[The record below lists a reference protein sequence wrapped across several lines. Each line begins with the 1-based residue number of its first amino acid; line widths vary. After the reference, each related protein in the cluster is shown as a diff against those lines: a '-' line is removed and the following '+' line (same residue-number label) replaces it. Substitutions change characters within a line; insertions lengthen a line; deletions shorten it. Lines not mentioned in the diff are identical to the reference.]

1 MTRCH
6 NLLLVSLIL
15 SFPVYSGTIEVA
27 QWIPWNFISSE
38 IISTPI
44 NVHVTEPVF
53 EMQIQELRP
62 VAKDL
67 EIVISGGISNLAF
80 NQNGMSASENL
91 KAEIHMSSL
100 KLDQVIRRVFN
111 GNIIEVHLE
120 AVCTPIQIRI
130 NELQAQTHSV
140 FVNDQSYWRPELT
153 DVELNIPANAWSV
166 SDFTC
171 SGIGGVGDEI
181 ASQIKNALTN
191 PAMFRS
197 IIKNWLAVEIRSA
210 FLTSWNALLMSTGK
224 EIKVTS
230 MGKPGDQGLV
240 VYGELPTKTSRIVR
254 LPSVNA
260 NQLSAANPQLIISD
274 IGFEALLEDK
284 FLAMAPQ
291 RFNLQKVDGFA
302 KLMKSR
308 LTQYFVWPDL
318 RRFNSSTPFNISTNA
333 NESMLSLKA
342 ESNNQWTAYLNS
354 NGMIQTAIGGS
365 EIDYINFGMTVTT
378 KMSVA
383 VKDSKI
389 TIKNGASDLQLKWS
403 YGLLY
408 SMLYRPNNRIA
419 IDILKGALNGFF
431 SNQSVVQ
438 DLPVIKLDNRE
449 WKLQNWKQ
457 TNNLIT
463 MDWL

>member
-1 MTRCH
+1 MTRRH

-15 SFPVYSGTIEVA
+15 SFPAYSGTIEVA
-27 QWIPWNFISSE
+27 QWIPWNFISKE

-44 NVHVTEPVF
+44 EVRVSEPQF
-53 EMQIQELRP
+53 EMQIQELKP
-62 VAKDL
+62 VANNL
-67 EIVISGGISNLAF
+67 QISIDGGISNLAF

-91 KAEIHMSSL
+91 KAEIHMDSL
-100 KLDQVIRRVFN
+100 KLDQIIRRVFN
-111 GNIIEVHLE
+111 GNIIEVHME
-120 AVCTPIQIRI
+120 AVCTPIHIMISDLRA
-130 NELQAQTHSV
+130 ETHSV
-140 FVNDQSYWRPELT
+140 FVNNQSYWRPELM
-153 DVELNIPANAWSV
+153 DVEINIPANAWSV
-166 SDFTC
+166 SNFTC
-171 SGIGGVGDEI
+171 SGIGGVGEEI
-181 ASQIKNALTN
+181 ASQIKTALTN

-197 IIKNWLAVEIRSA
+197 IIKDWLAVEIRSA
-210 FLTSWNALLMSTGK
+210 FLTAWNSLLMSTGK
-224 EIKVTS
+224 DIKVTS
-230 MGKPGDQGLV
+230 MAKPGDQGVV
-240 VYGELPTKTSRIVR
+240 VYGELPTKTSRMVQ
-254 LPSVNA
+254 LPSINPA
-260 NQLSAANPQLIISD
+260 QLSAANPQLIISD
-274 IGFEALLEDK
+274 KGFEALLEDK

-318 RRFNSSTPFNISTNA
+318 RRFNSSTPFLMSSNT
-333 NESMLSLKA
+333 NESQLSLKQ
-342 ESNNQWTAYLNS
+342 ETNNQWTAYLNS

-378 KMSVA
+378 KMTAS

-389 TIKNGASDLQLKWS
+389 TIANGASDLQLKWS

-438 DLPVIKLDNRE
+438 DLPIIKIDNQE